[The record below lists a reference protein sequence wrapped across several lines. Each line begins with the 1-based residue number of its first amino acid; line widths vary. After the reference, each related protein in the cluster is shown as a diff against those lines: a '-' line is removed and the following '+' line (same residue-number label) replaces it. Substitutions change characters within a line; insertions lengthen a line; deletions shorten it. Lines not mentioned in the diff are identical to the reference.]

1 MLSQW
6 VEVGGSSDYRGHNNN
21 YRNLMRA
28 ITERV
33 FNVQRGG
40 QLVPTPKPKD
50 GWWDANM
57 DGYVEAVRSRVVSG
71 ANRDHELG
79 PLTVEE
85 FLDQCP
91 KSKLK
96 IYDAAAK
103 TYQTRGWITKDAWLK
118 LFVKFEKIN
127 FTKKPDPAPRLI
139 SPRSPVYNLALGR
152 YTRAIEEK
160 VYEALADI
168 WGYSD
173 GEKVVMK
180 GLTVEGT
187 AEQLRKKWDKYSDP
201 VAVGLDA
208 SRFDQHISEDA
219 LIFEHSIYKAIF
231 RSEELDKLLKAQLRN
246 YGFAYHGGYKIEM
259 RTKGV
264 RASGDMNTGL
274 GNCTIMCTLVHRMSV
289 EFGISCDL
297 VNNGDDCVIILERT
311 DLWKLME
318 DGKIRDDIEAWFL
331 DAGFEMEFEPPVDVF
346 EQIVFCQ
353 MQPVWNGTKWVM
365 VRQPEVALC
374 KDSICLGCSTMHEY
388 GQWARSIG
396 VGGLALYGDMPVYR
410 AFYSCFNRLGE
421 GYKPSRSLL
430 TRDSGF
436 YKLCVRGRN
445 HTGVVTPEARVSFYR
460 AFGITPALQEVLEEK
475 FQNVV
480 LPTKAIK
487 AAYGV
492 PECVG
497 SYCGP

>member
-1 MLSQW
+1 
-6 VEVGGSSDYRGHNNN
+6 
-21 YRNLMRA
+21 MRA

-33 FNVQRGG
+33 FYVQRGG
-40 QLVPTPKPKD
+40 QLVPTPKPKS
-50 GWWDANM
+50 GWWASNM

-71 ANRDHELG
+71 ASRDHALG

-85 FLDQCP
+85 FLSQCP

-96 IYDAAAK
+96 VYDAAAK
-103 TYQTRGWITKDAWLK
+103 TYQERGWIKKDAWLK

-127 FTKKPDPAPRLI
+127 FTKKKDPAPRLI

-152 YTRAIEEK
+152 YTRAIEER
-160 VYEALADI
+160 VFDALADI
-168 WGYSD
+168 WGYSE

-180 GLTVEGT
+180 GLTVEGV
-187 AEQLRKKWDKYSDP
+187 ASQLRMKWDRYSDP

-208 SRFDQHISEDA
+208 SRFDQHVSEDA
-219 LIFEHSIYKAIF
+219 LVYEHSIYKSIF
-231 RSEELDKLLKAQLRN
+231 KDKELDKLLAAQLKN

-274 GNCTIMCTLVHRMSV
+274 GNCLIMCTLVHRMSV
-289 EFGISCDL
+289 EFGIKCDL
-297 VNNGDDCVIILERT
+297 INNGDDCVIILERA
-311 DLWKLME
+311 DLWKLYD
-318 DGKIRDDIEAWFL
+318 DGKIRSDIEEWYL
-331 DAGFEMEFEPPVDVF
+331 DAGFEMEFEPPEDVF
-346 EQIVFCQ
+346 EKIVFCQ
-353 MQPVWNGTKWVM
+353 MQPVWNGEVWIM
-365 VRQPEVALC
+365 VRQPEAALC
-374 KDSICLGCSTMHEY
+374 KDTICLGCDSMHEY

-410 AFYSCFNRLGE
+410 SFYAAFNRLGE

-445 HTGVVTPEARVSFYR
+445 HRGVVSSEARVSFYR
-460 AFGITPALQEVLEEK
+460 AFGITPALQIVLEQK
-475 FQNVV
+475 YDSATMPNQVM
-480 LPTKAIK
+480 KIG
-487 AAYGV
+487 YGV
-492 PECVG
+492 AESVG
-497 SYCGP
+497 AICGP